1 MANSR
6 YVRRLLGLFV
16 LLGVIALI
24 VVVFRFFNRSSQQ
37 GKRPESPATQADLAL
52 KSIHFTE
59 SVSGRKAWE
68 LFASH
73 GDYSKAADLSI
84 LKDIRFVLLKSARSN
99 QLTVT
104 ARRGEYRHNA
114 KVVTLMDEVAAKE
127 DSGLSFETSRI
138 SFDTDRRIFRTAEP
152 VRLVD
157 GRLSVE
163 GVGMI
168 VNMEKQTAHI
178 QKQVVATVFPG
189 KSGK

>member
-37 GKRPESPATQADLAL
+37 VKHAESPATQADLVL
-52 KSIHFTE
+52 QNIHFTE

-73 GDYSKAADLSI
+73 GDYSKAADLSTM
-84 LKDIRFVLLKSARSN
+84 KDIRFVLLKSARAG
-99 QLTVT
+99 QVTVT
-104 ARRGEYRHNA
+104 ARRGEYRHAA

-127 DSGLSFETSRI
+127 DTGLSFETSRI
-138 SFDTDRRIFRTAEP
+138 SYDTERRLFKTAEP

-168 VNMEKQTAHI
+168 VNTEKQTAHI

-189 KSGK
+189 KNAK